1 MSAFFETDSRD
12 FSQYFNVIKILYEEF
27 DNRGF
32 MREKEI
38 DNCLEAKMRIKEK
51 ERGGSSRE
59 SHEYLFV
66 DKNKCLTSLSD

>member
-1 MSAFFETDSRD
+1 MSAFFEIDSRD

-38 DNCLEAKMRIKEK
+38 DKCLEAKIQIKEK
-51 ERGGSSRE
+51 KEEDRVERAM
-59 SHEYLFV
+59 
-66 DKNKCLTSLSD
+66 NISL

>member
-1 MSAFFETDSRD
+1 MSDFFEIDSWD

-38 DNCLEAKMRIKEK
+38 DNCLEAKMQIKEK
-51 ERGGSSRE
+51 KEEDRVERAM
-59 SHEYLFV
+59 
-66 DKNKCLTSLSD
+66 NISL